1 MAFVSEIRARL
12 GLDTTPFSRALTKTQ
27 ADVGRAAQDMGK
39 KLQRSFGAGD
49 LFKGLLQGI
58 GIGSVQAIIDTVT
71 APFRR
76 GAEDAERMANE
87 SAAMLDVFRQQQL
100 ALAGQAQ
107 RFDILKKKVSE
118 LNQDIKIQERVVS
131 ELNDDPL
138 ILISEDARTKLKEA
152 KDELSRLRIEAA
164 KADAQVKTEIALTNR
179 RTDEWAAA
187 SLQREQMRKLEL
199 DLLDEENETIKE
211 IQRSELRLFQVS
223 ESLAAERKKGSI
235 STSETNALLEEQS
248 QLLDRITTLGR
259 IRAKEEAAARQSA
272 LADAAALGQGMTG
285 RPIGAGGGRAAGLR
299 PRGRTE
305 SERIADRAALNLA
318 ATQDALA
325 KGDVARAGSRANA
338 AAADFI
344 RAGSMQARAAAG
356 ISPETANIIGGD
368 IKAAVDS
375 LKAIQSSLLPTQTR

>member
-58 GIGSVQAIIDTVT
+58 GIGSVQGIVDTIT
-71 APFRR
+71 SGFRR
-76 GAEDAERMANE
+76 GADDAERMNNE
-87 SAAMLDVFRQQQL
+87 SAAMLDIFRQQQL

-107 RFDILKKKVSE
+107 RFEILKKKVSE
-118 LNQDIKIQERVVS
+118 VNQDIKVQEKLVADL
-131 ELNDDPL
+131 EANP
-138 ILISEDARTKLKEA
+138 INLISPGGREEVQRA

-199 DLLDEENETIKE
+199 DLLNEENETIKE

-259 IRAKEEAAARQSA
+259 IRAKEDAAARQSA

-325 KGDVARAGSRANA
+325 KGDMARAGSRANA

>member
-58 GIGSVQAIIDTVT
+58 GIGSVQGIVDTIT
-71 APFRR
+71 SGFRR
-76 GAEDAERMANE
+76 GADDAERMNNE
-87 SAAMLDVFRQQQL
+87 SAAMLDIFRQQQL

-107 RFDILKKKVSE
+107 RFEILKKKVSE
-118 LNQDIKIQERVVS
+118 VNQDIKVQEKLVADL
-131 ELNDDPL
+131 EANP
-138 ILISEDARTKLKEA
+138 INLISPGGREEVQKA

-199 DLLDEENETIKE
+199 DLLNEENETIKE

-259 IRAKEEAAARQSA
+259 IRAKEDAAARQSA

>member
-58 GIGSVQAIIDTVT
+58 GIGSVQGIVDTIT
-71 APFRR
+71 SGFRR
-76 GAEDAERMANE
+76 GADDAERMNNE
-87 SAAMLDVFRQQQL
+87 SAAMLDIFRQQQL
-100 ALAGQAQ
+100 ALAGQTQ

-118 LNQDIKIQERVVS
+118 VNQDIKIQEKLVADL
-131 ELNDDPL
+131 EANP
-138 ILISEDARTKLKEA
+138 INLISPGGREEVQKA

-179 RTDEWAAA
+179 RTDEWARA
-187 SLQREQMRKLEL
+187 SLQREEMRKLEI
-199 DLLDEENETIKE
+199 DLLDEENETLKE
-211 IQRSELRLFQVS
+211 IQRSELRLLQIEELLNV
-223 ESLAAERKKGSI
+223 ERKKGSI
-235 STSETNALLEEQS
+235 STAETNALADEQAEIKDKLIRLS
-248 QLLDRITTLGR
+248 RIQ
-259 IRAKEEAAARQSA
+259 IKEEAAARQSA
-272 LADAAALGQGMTG
+272 LAGAAALGQARAGQ
-285 RPIGAGGGRAAGLR
+285 PIGAGGGQAPGLR

-318 ATQDALA
+318 RSREALA
-325 KGDVARAGSRANA
+325 KGDVTRAASRANA

-344 RAGSMQARAAAG
+344 KSGSMQARAAAG
-356 ISPETANIIGGD
+356 ISPETANVLGGD
-368 IKAAVDS
+368 IKEAVEA
-375 LKAIQSSLLPTQTR
+375 LKAIRTNLTPKQTR

>member
-164 KADAQVKTEIALTNR
+164 KADAQVQTEIAQNNR
-179 RTDEWAAA
+179 R
-187 SLQREQMRKLEL
+187 LQDAVFYEGQRSELRKLEL
-199 DLLDEENETIKE
+199 SQLNEESETIKE
-211 IQRSELRLFQVS
+211 IQRTKLLLLQLDEEAVRVNRQGNSNS
-223 ESLAAERKKGSI
+223 AKGSEI
-235 STSETNALLEEQS
+235 IGRQLALMGRMRVLEA
-248 QLLDRITTLGR
+248 TL
-259 IRAKEEAAARQSA
+259 AKERSEARKQATRD
-272 LADAAALGQGMTG
+272 LVALGQG
-285 RPIGAGGGRAAGLR
+285 AAGMPTGSGGAATTLR
-299 PRGRTE
+299 RRGRSE
-305 SERIADRAALNLA
+305 SERLADRAARNVA
-318 ATQDALA
+318 AAEEAIA
-325 KGDVARAGSRANA
+325 KGDPIRARNRAAA
-338 AAADFI
+338 AAADF
-344 RAGSMQARAAAG
+344 AKSGAMQARASAG
-356 ISPETANIIGGD
+356 ISPEIAGQLGGKIGES
-368 IKAAVDS
+368 VEV
-375 LKAIQSSLLPTQTR
+375 LKQISERLSPSNTR

>member
-58 GIGSVQAIIDTVT
+58 GIGSVQGIVDTIT
-71 APFRR
+71 SGFRR
-76 GAEDAERMANE
+76 GADDAERMNNE
-87 SAAMLDVFRQQQL
+87 SAAMLDIFRQQQL

-107 RFDILKKKVSE
+107 RFEILKKKVSE
-118 LNQDIKIQERVVS
+118 VNQDIKVQERLVADL
-131 ELNDDPL
+131 EANP
-138 ILISEDARTKLKEA
+138 INLISPGGREEVQKA

-187 SLQREQMRKLEL
+187 SLQRDQMRKLEL

-259 IRAKEEAAARQSA
+259 IRAKEDAAARQSA

-285 RPIGAGGGRAAGLR
+285 RPIGAGGGLAAGLR

>member
-58 GIGSVQAIIDTVT
+58 GIGSVQGIVDTIT
-71 APFRR
+71 SGFRR
-76 GAEDAERMANE
+76 GADDAERMNNE
-87 SAAMLDVFRQQQL
+87 SAAMLDIFRQQQL

-107 RFDILKKKVSE
+107 RFEILKKKVSE
-118 LNQDIKIQERVVS
+118 VNQDIKVQEKLVADL
-131 ELNDDPL
+131 EANP
-138 ILISEDARTKLKEA
+138 INLISPGGREEVQKA

-164 KADAQVKTEIALTNR
+164 KADAQVQTEIALTNR

-199 DLLDEENETIKE
+199 DLLNEENETIKE

-259 IRAKEEAAARQSA
+259 IRAKEDAAARQSA

-375 LKAIQSSLLPTQTR
+375 LKAIQTSLLPTQTR

>member
-259 IRAKEEAAARQSA
+259 IRAKEDAAARQSA

>member
-58 GIGSVQAIIDTVT
+58 GIGSVQGIVDTIT
-71 APFRR
+71 SGFRR
-76 GAEDAERMANE
+76 GADDAERMNNE
-87 SAAMLDVFRQQQL
+87 SAAMLDIFRQQQL

-107 RFDILKKKVSE
+107 RFEILKKKVLE
-118 LNQDIKIQERVVS
+118 VNQDIKVQERLVADL
-131 ELNDDPL
+131 EANP
-138 ILISEDARTKLKEA
+138 INLISPGGREEVQRA

-199 DLLDEENETIKE
+199 DLLNEENETIKE

-259 IRAKEEAAARQSA
+259 IRAKEDAAARQSA

>member
-58 GIGSVQAIIDTVT
+58 GIGSVQGIVDTIT
-71 APFRR
+71 SGFRR
-76 GAEDAERMANE
+76 GADDAERMNNE
-87 SAAMLDVFRQQQL
+87 SAAMLDIFRQQQL

-107 RFDILKKKVSE
+107 RFEILKKKVSE
-118 LNQDIKIQERVVS
+118 VNQDIKVQERLVADL
-131 ELNDDPL
+131 EANP
-138 ILISEDARTKLKEA
+138 INLISPGGREEVQKA

-223 ESLAAERKKGSI
+223 ESLAAQRKKGSI
-235 STSETNALLEEQS
+235 STSETNALLEDQS
-248 QLLDRITTLGR
+248 QLLVRITTLGR
-259 IRAKEEAAARQSA
+259 IRAKEDAAARQSA

-285 RPIGAGGGRAAGLR
+285 RPIGAGGGRAAGIR

>member
-58 GIGSVQAIIDTVT
+58 GIGSVQGIVDTIT
-71 APFRR
+71 SGFRR
-76 GAEDAERMANE
+76 GADDAERMNNE
-87 SAAMLDVFRQQQL
+87 SAAMLDIFRQQQL

-107 RFDILKKKVSE
+107 RFEILKKKVSE
-118 LNQDIKIQERVVS
+118 VNQDIKVQERLVADL
-131 ELNDDPL
+131 EANP
-138 ILISEDARTKLKEA
+138 INLISPGGREEVQKA

-199 DLLDEENETIKE
+199 DLLNEENETIKE

-259 IRAKEEAAARQSA
+259 IRAKEDAAARQSA

>member
-199 DLLDEENETIKE
+199 DLLNEESETIKE

-259 IRAKEEAAARQSA
+259 IRTKEEAAARQSA

-325 KGDVARAGSRANA
+325 KGDVTRAGSRANA

>member
-27 ADVGRAAQDMGK
+27 ADVGRAANDMGK
-39 KLQRSFGAGD
+39 KLRRSFGAGD

-87 SAAMLDVFRQQQL
+87 SAAMLDIFRQQQL

-118 LNQDIKIQERVVS
+118 LNQDIKIQERVVA

-199 DLLDEENETIKE
+199 DLLNEENETIKE

-259 IRAKEEAAARQSA
+259 IRAKEDAAARQSA

-285 RPIGAGGGRAAGLR
+285 RPIGGGGGRAAGLR

>member
-58 GIGSVQAIIDTVT
+58 GIGSVQGIVDTIT
-71 APFRR
+71 SGFRR
-76 GAEDAERMANE
+76 GADDAERMNNE
-87 SAAMLDVFRQQQL
+87 SAAMLDIFRQQQL

-107 RFDILKKKVSE
+107 RFEILKKKVSE
-118 LNQDIKIQERVVS
+118 VNQDIKVQEKLVADL
-131 ELNDDPL
+131 EANP
-138 ILISEDARTKLKEA
+138 INLISPGGREEVQRA

-199 DLLDEENETIKE
+199 DLLNEENETIKE

-259 IRAKEEAAARQSA
+259 IRAKEDAAARQSA

-305 SERIADRAALNLA
+305 SERIADRASLNLA

>member
-58 GIGSVQAIIDTVT
+58 GIGSVQGIVDTIT
-71 APFRR
+71 SGFRR
-76 GAEDAERMANE
+76 GADDAERMNNE
-87 SAAMLDVFRQQQL
+87 SAAMLDIFRQQQL

-107 RFDILKKKVSE
+107 RFEILKKKVSE
-118 LNQDIKIQERVVS
+118 VNQDIKVQEK
-131 ELNDDPL
+131 L
-138 ILISEDARTKLKEA
+138 IADLEANPINLISPGGREEVQRA

-259 IRAKEEAAARQSA
+259 IRAKEDAAARQSA

>member
-58 GIGSVQAIIDTVT
+58 GIGSVQGIVDTIT
-71 APFRR
+71 SGFRR
-76 GAEDAERMANE
+76 GADDAERMNNE
-87 SAAMLDVFRQQQL
+87 SAAMLDIFRQQQL

-107 RFDILKKKVSE
+107 RFEILKKKVSE
-118 LNQDIKIQERVVS
+118 VNQDIKVQEKLVADL
-131 ELNDDPL
+131 EANP
-138 ILISEDARTKLKEA
+138 INLISPGGREEVQRA

-199 DLLDEENETIKE
+199 DLLNEENETIKE

-259 IRAKEEAAARQSA
+259 IRAKEDAAARQSA

-285 RPIGAGGGRAAGLR
+285 RPIGAGGGRAAGIR

>member
-27 ADVGRAAQDMGK
+27 ADVGRAANDMGK
-39 KLQRSFGAGD
+39 KLRRSFGAGD

-87 SAAMLDVFRQQQL
+87 SAAMLDIFRQQQL

-107 RFDILKKKVSE
+107 RFEILKKKVSE
-118 LNQDIKIQERVVS
+118 VNQDIKVQEKLVS
-131 ELNDDPL
+131 DLEANP
-138 ILISEDARTKLKEA
+138 INLISPGGREEVQKAKE
-152 KDELSRLRIEAA
+152 ELSRLRIEAA

-259 IRAKEEAAARQSA
+259 IRAKEDAAARQSA

-285 RPIGAGGGRAAGLR
+285 RPIGAGGGRAAGIR

-375 LKAIQSSLLPTQTR
+375 LKAIQTSLLPTQTR

>member
-27 ADVGRAAQDMGK
+27 ADVGRAAQDMEK

-58 GIGSVQAIIDTVT
+58 GIGSVQGIVDTIT
-71 APFRR
+71 SGFRR
-76 GAEDAERMANE
+76 GADDAERMNNE
-87 SAAMLDVFRQQQL
+87 SAAMLDIFRQQQL

-107 RFDILKKKVSE
+107 RFEILKKKVSE
-118 LNQDIKIQERVVS
+118 VNQDIKVQEKLVS
-131 ELNDDPL
+131 DLEANP
-138 ILISEDARTKLKEA
+138 INLISPGGREEVQRA

-199 DLLDEENETIKE
+199 DLLNEENETIKE

-259 IRAKEEAAARQSA
+259 IRAKEDAAARQSA
-272 LADAAALGQGMTG
+272 LADATALGQGMTG

>member
-58 GIGSVQAIIDTVT
+58 GIGSVQGVVDTIT
-71 APFRR
+71 SSFRT
-76 GAEDAERMANE
+76 GADDAERMNNE
-87 SAAMLDVFRQQQL
+87 SAAMLDIFRQQQL

-107 RFDILKKKVSE
+107 RFDILQKNVSKV
-118 LNQDIKIQERVVS
+118 NQDIKVQEKLVADL
-131 ELNDDPL
+131 EANP
-138 ILISEDARTKLKEA
+138 INLISPGGREEVKKA
-152 KDELSRLRIEAA
+152 KDELSRLRVEAA
-164 KADAQVKTEIALTNR
+164 KADSQVRTEITLTNR
-179 RTDEWAAA
+179 RTDEWARA
-187 SLQREQMRKLEL
+187 SLQREEMRKLEL
-199 DLLDEENETIKE
+199 DLLDEENETIKD
-211 IQRSELRLFQVS
+211 IRLSELRLVQIQ
-223 ESLAAERKKGSI
+223 ESLNIERKKGSI
-235 STSETNALLEEQS
+235 STAETNALEDEQAEIKDKLIRLS
-248 QLLDRITTLGR
+248 RIQN
-259 IRAKEEAAARQSA
+259 KEDAAARQSA

>member
-58 GIGSVQAIIDTVT
+58 GIGSVQGIVDTIT
-71 APFRR
+71 SGFRR
-76 GAEDAERMANE
+76 GADDAERMNNE
-87 SAAMLDVFRQQQL
+87 SAAMLDIFRQQQL

-107 RFDILKKKVSE
+107 RFEILKKKVSE
-118 LNQDIKIQERVVS
+118 VNQDIKVQEKLVADL
-131 ELNDDPL
+131 EANP
-138 ILISEDARTKLKEA
+138 INLISPGGREEVQRA

-199 DLLDEENETIKE
+199 DLLNEENETIKE

-259 IRAKEEAAARQSA
+259 IRAKEDAAARQSA

>member
-58 GIGSVQAIIDTVT
+58 GIGSVQGIVDTIT
-71 APFRR
+71 SGFRR
-76 GAEDAERMANE
+76 GADDAERMNNE
-87 SAAMLDVFRQQQL
+87 SAAMLDIFRQQQL

-107 RFDILKKKVSE
+107 RFEILKKKVSE
-118 LNQDIKIQERVVS
+118 VNQDIKVQERLVADL
-131 ELNDDPL
+131 EANP
-138 ILISEDARTKLKEA
+138 INLISPGGREEVQRA

-199 DLLDEENETIKE
+199 DLLNEENETIKE

-259 IRAKEEAAARQSA
+259 IRAKEDAAARQSA

-305 SERIADRAALNLA
+305 SERIADRAALNLE

>member
-58 GIGSVQAIIDTVT
+58 GIGSVQGIVDTIT
-71 APFRR
+71 SGFRR
-76 GAEDAERMANE
+76 GADDAERMNNE
-87 SAAMLDVFRQQQL
+87 SAAMLDIFRQQQL

-107 RFDILKKKVSE
+107 RFEILKKKVSE
-118 LNQDIKIQERVVS
+118 VNQDIKVQEKLVA
-131 ELNDDPL
+131 ELEANP
-138 ILISEDARTKLKEA
+138 INLISPGGREEVQKA

-235 STSETNALLEEQS
+235 STSETNALLDEQS

-259 IRAKEEAAARQSA
+259 IRAKEDAAARQSA

-325 KGDVARAGSRANA
+325 KGDVTRAGSRANA

-344 RAGSMQARAAAG
+344 RAGSMQARAASG

>member
-259 IRAKEEAAARQSA
+259 IRAKEDAAARQSA

-305 SERIADRAALNLA
+305 SELIADRAALNLA

>member
-58 GIGSVQAIIDTVT
+58 GIGSVQGIVDTIT
-71 APFRR
+71 SGFRR
-76 GAEDAERMANE
+76 GADDAERMNNE
-87 SAAMLDVFRQQQL
+87 SAAMLDIFRQQQL

-107 RFDILKKKVSE
+107 RFEILKKKVSE
-118 LNQDIKIQERVVS
+118 VNQDIKVQEKLVS
-131 ELNDDPL
+131 DLEANP
-138 ILISEDARTKLKEA
+138 INLISPGGREEVQRA

-199 DLLDEENETIKE
+199 DLLNEENETIKE

-259 IRAKEEAAARQSA
+259 IRAKEDAAARQSA

>member
-58 GIGSVQAIIDTVT
+58 GIGSVQGIVDTIT
-71 APFRR
+71 SGFRR
-76 GAEDAERMANE
+76 GADDAERMNNE
-87 SAAMLDVFRQQQL
+87 SAAMLDIFRQQQL

-107 RFDILKKKVSE
+107 RFEILKKKVSE
-118 LNQDIKIQERVVS
+118 VNQDIKVQEKLVADL
-131 ELNDDPL
+131 EANP
-138 ILISEDARTKLKEA
+138 INLISPGGREEVQRA

-199 DLLDEENETIKE
+199 DLLNEENETIKE

-259 IRAKEEAAARQSA
+259 IRAKEDAAARQSA

-338 AAADFI
+338 AASDFI

-375 LKAIQSSLLPTQTR
+375 LKAIQTSLLPTQTR

>member
-58 GIGSVQAIIDTVT
+58 GIGSVQGIVDTIT
-71 APFRR
+71 SGFRR
-76 GAEDAERMANE
+76 GADDAERMNNE
-87 SAAMLDVFRQQQL
+87 SAAMLDIFRQQQL

-107 RFDILKKKVSE
+107 RFEILKKKVSE
-118 LNQDIKIQERVVS
+118 VNQDIKVQEKLVA
-131 ELNDDPL
+131 ELEANP
-138 ILISEDARTKLKEA
+138 INLISPGGREEVQKA

-235 STSETNALLEEQS
+235 STSETNALLDEQS

-325 KGDVARAGSRANA
+325 KGDVTRAGSRANA

-356 ISPETANIIGGD
+356 ISPEAANIIGGD